1 MSKRSLA
8 VSLLLASFL
17 TTWLTSVTAAD
28 EPVQVRYKTAKVGD
42 LDIFYREA
50 GPKDAPTILLLHG
63 FPTSSQMFR
72 NLIPALADK
81 YRVLRYDQRGHGGS
95 QVTDP
100 PYSFELLLED
110 ARALLL
116 ALGIDKVH
124 FCGLSMGG
132 MTGQLFGAKYP
143 GMLRSLTLCDTT
155 SKMPDPTVWPARVKA
170 ARGDGMAALAPSTL
184 ERWFTAP
191 YRAKA
196 RKEIERVGAMIAATP
211 VEGFVGCC
219 QAIEKLDQTHLLS
232 GIKTP
237 TLIIV
242 GEDDPSTTVEHSEI
256 IHGEIVGSKLVVLK
270 NAAHLSNIEQA
281 ADFNK
286 ALRTFLDKH

>member
-1 MSKRSLA
+1 MADTIKANGVKIAYRFDGPENGPVVMLSNSLA
-8 VSLLLASFL
+8 SNY
-17 TTWLTSVTAAD
+17 TMW
-28 EPVQVRYKTAKVGD
+28 
-42 LDIFYREA
+42 
-50 GPKDAPTILLLHG
+50 DA
-63 FPTSSQMFR
+63 Q
-72 NLIPALADK
+72 IPALADK

-116 ALGIDKVH
+116 TLGIDKVH

-196 RKEIERVGAMIAATP
+196 RKEIERVGAMIAGTP

-219 QAIEKLDQTHLLS
+219 QAIEKMDQTHLLS

-281 ADFNK
+281 AEFNK